1 MLNVGDSRTT
11 EVAARRFWNDTGIH
25 VDVGQCYRFDAAGA
39 WTDLFICCDANG
51 YPTPWYSLLQRAG
64 QSLRRL
70 PQEDWFT
77 LIGAVRSPE
86 DCRYFKVGSE
96 KEVRIPGTGQLSF
109 FANDA
114 PGFYWN
120 NSGMLRVTCQR
131 IG

>member
-1 MLNVGDSRTT
+1 MLGVGEVTT
-11 EVAARRFWNDTGIH
+11 RKVAACRFWNDTGVH
-25 VDVGQCYRFDAAGA
+25 VEVGQGYRFDAAGS
-39 WTDLFICCDANG
+39 WTDLFICCNANG

-64 QSLRRL
+64 QSLRRV

-96 KEVRIPGTGQLSF
+96 KEVRVPGTGQLSF
-109 FANDA
+109 FANDV

-120 NSGMLRVTCQR
+120 NVGILTVTITR
-131 IG
+131 LS